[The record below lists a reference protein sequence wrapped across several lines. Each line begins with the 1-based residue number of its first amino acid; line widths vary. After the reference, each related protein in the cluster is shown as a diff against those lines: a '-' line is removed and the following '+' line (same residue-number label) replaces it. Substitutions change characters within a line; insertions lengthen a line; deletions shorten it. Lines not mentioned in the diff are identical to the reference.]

1 MSGKGD
7 AYRPVDREKYESNW
21 DRIFANKQGRKAV
34 LLSQSLQ
41 QKDCVKH
48 LSVDGVK
55 ASQRCPDTIDIEE
68 QIEQDRESD

>member
-34 LLSQSLQ
+34 
-41 QKDCVKH
+41 KH
-48 LSVDGVK
+48 YRIYDAM
-55 ASQRCPDTIDIEE
+55 ASQRCPNTTDIEE